1 MNTASIEI
9 NCDMGEGYGRWRF
22 APDEEFMP
30 YVSAANIACGFHAG
44 DPRIMRRT
52 VRAAIAQGLQIGA
65 HVALPDLMGFGRRR
79 MAVSAEELQDYT
91 LYQIGALKAFVE
103 AEGSSLSHVKPH
115 GVMYV
120 MSLEDAELAEAVIAA
135 VAEIDSALLLY
146 SFDKRHAEL
155 AGRFGIRLVQEG
167 FADLAYDD
175 AGNLIIEREKQAWD
189 PALVSSRAIR
199 LVREGKVTAE
209 SGRDLD
215 ILPESICL
223 HGDAPNSVD
232 VIRTVWQSLH
242 NSGISVRP
250 LTKTGNASVEPG

>member
-1 MNTASIEI
+1 MSTASIEI

-30 YVSAANIACGFHAG
+30 YISAANIACGFHAG

-52 VRAAIAQGLQIGA
+52 ARAAIEQGLQIGA

-79 MAVSAEELQDYT
+79 MAVSADELQDYT

-103 AEGSSLSHVKPH
+103 AEGSKLSHVKPH

-135 VAEIDSALLLY
+135 VAEVDNTLLLY
-146 SFDKRHAEL
+146 SFDKRHSEL
-155 AGRFGIRLVQEG
+155 AARYGVRLVQEG
-167 FADLAYDD
+167 FVDLAYDD

-189 PALVSSRAIR
+189 PSLVSSRAIR
-199 LVREGKVTAE
+199 LVREGKVATA

-215 ILPESICL
+215 ISPESICL
-223 HGDAPNSVD
+223 HGDAPNSVE
-232 VIRTVWQSLH
+232 VIRTVRQSLRDA
-242 NSGISVRP
+242 GIAVRP
-250 LTKTGNASVEPG
+250 LTDTGSVPAEPG